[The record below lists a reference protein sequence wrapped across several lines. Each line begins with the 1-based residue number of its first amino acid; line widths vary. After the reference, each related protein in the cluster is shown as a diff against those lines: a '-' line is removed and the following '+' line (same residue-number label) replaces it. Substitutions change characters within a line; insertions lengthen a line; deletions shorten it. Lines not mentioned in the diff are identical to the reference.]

1 MTASLVDIPY
11 ASIFIYIFLKVE
23 EHMKTPLPEEPTIKM
38 LASNA
43 VVTNRTSCNIR
54 IGQMLLSNNITI
66 LPSRK
71 FGEATHVRNG

>member
-1 MTASLVDIPY
+1 
-11 ASIFIYIFLKVE
+11 
-23 EHMKTPLPEEPTIKM
+23 MKTPLPEEPTIKM